1 MGKGGTAQLSVL
13 TIHAAPHGSLPLPS
27 AKGEDEGEGCSK
39 RIHESDS
46 HSAESIRP
54 LLMRDFA
61 PPALPR
67 SFSEAV
73 CQRLKLPN

>member
-1 MGKGGTAQLSVL
+1 MKVR
-13 TIHAAPHGSLPLPS
+13 
-27 AKGEDEGEGCSK
+27 DCSK

-46 HSAESIRP
+46 HSAESTRP

>member
-1 MGKGGTAQLSVL
+1 MQRRMADYLSLWQRERMKVR
-13 TIHAAPHGSLPLPS
+13 
-27 AKGEDEGEGCSK
+27 DCSK

-73 CQRLKLPN
+73 CQ